1 MSLFDRTVRC
11 REYQCQSCAWA
22 GQKTDFVYTG
32 KKKGVRTCPDC
43 GGNVKRVSKGAK
55 EWTGLAGE
63 AS

>member
-43 GGNVKRVSKGAK
+43 GGNVKRVSKGEKEVADVAMEAK
-55 EWTGLAGE
+55 
-63 AS
+63 